1 MLQVVQAL
9 TEYSIFSQFLCFSDL
24 CHQGD
29 AIKAKVRSCHINS
42 PSETKKDVGDDCN
55 SFKLFKQFVI
65 ILGCDFLFKCRY
77 IKKKKNLNAALENN
91 GMSLVLLDN
100 QSCFVLTELLFFVME
115 AYSFVAHQSRNAGL
129 NKQKSMM

>member
-1 MLQVVQAL
+1 MYATSRVGTDRIFNIFTVSMLHDLILSV
-9 TEYSIFSQFLCFSDL
+9 L

-42 PSETKKDVGDDCN
+42 PSQTKKDVGDDCN

-77 IKKKKNLNAALENN
+77 I
-91 GMSLVLLDN
+91 
-100 QSCFVLTELLFFVME
+100 
-115 AYSFVAHQSRNAGL
+115 
-129 NKQKSMM
+129 